1 MRNSAFPME
10 GRLAPL
16 VSILTPTYNH
26 QFYIASCLESVL
38 SQSYPHWEQIIM
50 DDGSTDETAEVIA
63 RFRDPRIRYVH
74 QSNRGILRLA
84 ETYNRA
90 LRLTNGSLVATL
102 EGDDLWPPD
111 KLAALIPAF
120 ADPEV
125 VVSYGVCRGF
135 SDSGIPVPLEIPSS
149 EVRST
154 YGRPALTN
162 GPQGATTHAM
172 LHSMRMVN
180 SANASI
186 IRRPA
191 LEAIGGFQHVPGL
204 PVADYATFL
213 RLSLKG
219 KFAFTDRIMNHWRR
233 HGRNATTLHGHT
245 IMLGIYRYALEFADH
260 HGHEAAP
267 GISSGEIQAR
277 WGKSAGR
284 WEFSDGRRLLAG
296 EQWKA
301 ARARFRAAFRAPSLP
316 VQTAALFGLAASYLH
331 RDLEPLMGMAGR
343 KPLARE

>member
-1 MRNSAFPME
+1 
-10 GRLAPL
+10 

-26 QFYIASCLESVL
+26 QRYIADCLESVL
-38 SQSYPHWEQIIM
+38 GQSYPHWEQIII
-50 DDGSTDETAEVIA
+50 DDGSTDETAKVIA

-74 QSNRGILRLA
+74 QPNRGILRLA

-90 LRLTNGSLVATL
+90 RSLANGSLIATL
-102 EGDDLWPPD
+102 EGDDFWPPD

-135 SDSGIPVPLEIPSS
+135 SDSGIPVPLEIPSA
-149 EVRST
+149 EVRKAH
-154 YGRPALTN
+154 GWPALTN
-162 GPQGATTHAM
+162 EPRGATTYAM
-172 LHSMRMVN
+172 LHSLGMVN
-180 SANASI
+180 SATASI
-186 IRRPA
+186 IRRSA
-191 LEAIGGFQHVPGL
+191 LEIIGGFQHVPGL

-213 RLSLKG
+213 RLSQQG

-233 HGRNATTLHGHT
+233 HGRNATTLHGHV
-245 IMLGIYRYALEFADH
+245 IMLGIYRHALEFADQ
-260 HGHEAAP
+260 HGHEVTP
-267 GISSGEIQAR
+267 GISRGEIQAR

-284 WEFSDGRRLLAG
+284 WEFSDGRRLLVG

-301 ARARFRAAFRAPSLP
+301 ARARFRAAFRAPSWP
-316 VQTAALFGLAASYLH
+316 VQTAALCGLAASYLH

-343 KPLARE
+343 KPLAWE